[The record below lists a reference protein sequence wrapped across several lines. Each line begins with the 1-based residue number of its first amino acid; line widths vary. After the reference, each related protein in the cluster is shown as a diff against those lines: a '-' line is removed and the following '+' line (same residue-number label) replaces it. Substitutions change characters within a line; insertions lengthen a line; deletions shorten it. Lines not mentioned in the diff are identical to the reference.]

1 MTTSQ
6 EIVLSRLAVLAG
18 DLQPTEHSTPNDLE
32 FARSILAQALA
43 HDQVEPVARPAIMR
57 RLAEAELAAMTQ
69 PLAAGELLPHVE
81 RAQAATTTP
90 EFLIHRREVPV
101 LTTQN
106 PGSLP
111 TWAAGREIERTLGP
125 FRDAMGRLV
134 WFDLFRIVRQF
145 NLVRTLGSAPFLIV
159 PLRGLVFGGTQFTL
173 GPGSI
178 WFASQLVA
186 PGVPAGGYTGLRIK
200 GGTLTFS
207 QAVSATGTDLIVP
220 PGVTCIL
227 DGQLDA
233 PAPPTGIS
241 PTVPGEDS
249 REAAVTFPAE
259 IALTFRPGGATF
271 VSREASV
278 QAYGTAVQLQQ
289 DTGTPTFSTD
299 LTRLLVPFT
308 SDINQFDVRHHSSTL
323 FEPGGSAP
331 IKSAAWALPVTM
343 ANPSTLGEASGV
355 GALAL
360 SLDDGLFATWK
371 GQGRPFALGTCMLL
385 VDAERL
391 ALTATSAQGFGVQ
404 EVVDLWSPD
413 GASAPTSR
421 FTLRHQT
428 PFPLRFF
435 SQAAGSEALLVI
447 AQLDANLDR
456 PLTLEGKRVPVQS
469 PRAVLVLFQFAG
481 GTFLVTE
488 AAIAPPKDNRK
499 SLAFAAANVVF
510 KSSPASGMVIVGLFD
525 GQTVTQGALALTFHL
540 QFILPTL
547 PDPYAANY
555 SALQGTR
562 REAAAI
568 ATLMAR
574 VDWAPASATT
584 LRFSFPSTAGTP
596 ALLTRSQPA
605 ALPVSALASTTL
617 ARENADLRAL
627 DATTG
632 GSVGLGLILLD
643 VSTNADWFGVSV
655 GTASARTSN
664 VSVSNFVV
672 EDMYLQGPGSAVQV
686 ITVPE
691 VQWEPVTTP
700 VPAPDD
706 PTFPTPM
713 TFPDSGGPSVL
724 GVQTVKLV
732 RVAPVPAL
740 DEFIGEFNNEKDP
753 RPGFARFTLPFGM
766 VALAGLRKPQ
776 EQGMAGAALG
786 YNRPRFSAD
795 GLEGGHQISI
805 TALVSS
811 TPGAT
816 SSLPG
821 ATIQL
826 RNGLFMGLP
835 TGLSVI
841 DVSTITPPT
850 PNLSDTF
857 NTNFAPGG
865 SRQQVPVTRIDLSG
879 YGESLFSDWRNPS
892 DAAAVVS
899 QARFDVI
906 VGRTSL
912 EVIQFLSLLYPFA
925 LRVVRTITIQRL
937 NSGTV
942 VRHDSGW
949 QAVTEGRYLYP
960 DYTTN
965 PDIHPSPGIK
975 THPGIVLGIRNVTN
989 IRDTGQVFTATMEP
1003 DPTQRPQLMA
1013 VRFDGDLDIE
1023 GVVKGGTASGVPA
1036 RGQLGFV
1043 QITDPRKIGL
1053 LDPQEYAELIEK
1065 NGPLG
1070 GTIDCLINIGGSGQL
1085 MRVTR
1090 VGVGATQGMGGFE
1103 FAMTAWGSP
1112 LFPQGGQWSF
1122 LKQVAPGD
1130 APQPVDR
1137 DLGVPL
1143 IREGVAPMPP
1153 PPTSPY
1159 RFADPVDL
1167 AQATSPASDYGI
1179 LHATGTQRVF
1189 FPQPEIKASGPL
1201 SQRITSTQIPVL
1213 ADPYTLV
1220 TAVGIFPR
1228 TVDAIPFPSNNWAL
1242 AIGADGN
1249 YKLELPSPSF
1259 PVTAGQRTLAD
1270 AMSVRSYADYSG
1282 STVEI
1287 AIDTAATVPWSFRL
1301 DRVSLAMS
1309 AGLLGEVIRLLAT
1322 VDATAVSPTQLKE
1335 PKIIFGGAFSL
1346 VQDVITF
1353 LQDLGIPSPFNVSM
1367 TNSLVLKAG
1376 INIPLKVEYV
1386 FDATDP
1392 DPERFIDITVP
1403 AMPPGLN
1410 KEGRDAFE
1418 DASVSLVFEDTG
1430 VTVTETYDLNK
1441 KKLSEA
1447 EFELKSTL
1455 RLRTSF
1461 TPPLWGI
1468 GLFKLN
1474 VKVSTESGTTLT
1486 LTAGAGFAVKFQ
1498 FGLEFKGYW
1507 IETLFVIVGDSAIGL
1522 GVGVLLKLNVDLG
1535 IADLDLTAEAKM
1547 ALLRVPCS
1555 EGVSV
1560 FGVLQVTLAAEL
1572 TIAFVIDISFE
1583 YQVEFP
1589 AINYN
1594 GGPCPKPDVL

>member
-1 MTTSQ
+1 VALHSFRPSAEVFMTSSQ

-18 DLQPTEHSTPNDLE
+18 DLQPTEHSTPSDLE
-32 FARSILAQALA
+32 LARSILAQALT
-43 HDQVEPVARPAIMR
+43 HDQMEPVARPAIMR
-57 RLAEAELAAMTQ
+57 QLAEAEPAAMTQ
-69 PLAAGELLPHVE
+69 RLPVEELLAHVE
-81 RAQAATTTP
+81 RAQAATTAP

-101 LTTQN
+101 LTTQD

-125 FRDAMGRLV
+125 FRDAMGRFV

-145 NLVRTLGSAPFLIV
+145 NLVRAPGSAAFLTV
-159 PLRGLVFGGTQFTL
+159 PLRGLVFGGTQFRL

-186 PGVPAGGYTGLRIK
+186 PSAPAGGYTGLRIK

-207 QAVSATGTDLIVP
+207 QAVSATGRDLIVP
-220 PGVTCIL
+220 PGVTCTL
-227 DGQLDA
+227 DVQLDA

-241 PTVPGEDS
+241 PTAPGEDA
-249 REAAVTFPAE
+249 REASVTFPAE
-259 IALTFRPGGATF
+259 IALTFRSSGATL

-278 QAYGTAVQLQQ
+278 EVYGTAAQLQQ
-289 DTGTPTFSTD
+289 DSGTPTFSAD
-299 LTRLLVPFT
+299 LNRLLVPFK

-323 FEPGGSAP
+323 FEPSGSAP
-331 IKSAAWALPVTM
+331 IKSAAWALPVAV

-371 GQGRPFALGTCMLL
+371 GQGKPFALGTCMLL
-385 VDAERL
+385 VDTERL
-391 ALTATSAQGFGVQ
+391 ALTATGTQGFGAQ

-421 FTLRHQT
+421 LTLRYQT

-456 PLTLEGKRVPVQS
+456 PLLLDGKRVPLQS
-469 PRAVLVLFQFAG
+469 PRAVLVLFQLAS

-499 SLAFAAANVVF
+499 ALAFAAANVVF
-510 KSSPASGMVIVGLFD
+510 RCSPANGLVIVGLFD
-525 GQTVTQGALALTFHL
+525 GQTVTQGALALTFYL

-547 PDPYAANY
+547 PDPYATNY
-555 SALQGTR
+555 SALQGIR
-562 REAAAI
+562 REAAAV

-584 LRFSFPSTAGTP
+584 LSFSFPSTAQAP
-596 ALLTRSQPA
+596 ALLARSQPA
-605 ALPVSALASTTL
+605 VLPVSKLAPPTPV
-617 ARENADLRAL
+617 REDAELRAI
-627 DATTG
+627 AAAR
-632 GSVGLGLILLD
+632 GSSVEPGLILLD
-643 VSTNADWFGVSV
+643 VSTNADWFGVSL
-655 GTASARTSN
+655 GTSG
-664 VSVSNFVV
+664 VSISNFVV
-672 EDMYLQGPGSAVQV
+672 EDMYLQGPGAAVRV

-691 VQWEPVTTP
+691 VQWEPVVT
-700 VPAPDD
+700 PDD
-706 PTFPTPM
+706 PAFPSPM

-740 DEFIGEFNNEKDP
+740 DEFIGEFNDEKDP
-753 RPGFARFTLPFGM
+753 RPGFARFTLPFGI
-766 VALAGLRKPQ
+766 VGLAELRKPR
-776 EQGMAGAALG
+776 EQGVAGAALG

-805 TALVSS
+805 TALGST
-811 TPGAT
+811 TPGA
-816 SSLPG
+816 SPSLPG

-835 TGLSVI
+835 TDLSVI
-841 DVSTITPPT
+841 DVSTITPPN
-850 PNLSDTF
+850 PNLGDTF

-865 SRQQVPVTRIDLSG
+865 TRQQVPVTRIDLSG

-906 VGRTSL
+906 IGRTSL
-912 EVIQFLSLLYPFA
+912 EVIQFRSVLYPYA
-925 LRVVRTITIQRL
+925 VRVVRTITIQRL
-937 NSGTV
+937 NNGTV

-949 QAVTEGRYLYP
+949 QAVTDGRYLYP

-965 PDIHPSPGIK
+965 PDINPSPGIK
-975 THPGIVLGIRNVTN
+975 THPGVVLGISNVKN
-989 IRDTGQVFTATMEP
+989 IRDTGQTFTTTKYGAA
-1003 DPTQRPQLMA
+1003 LMA
-1013 VRFDGDLDIE
+1013 VRFDGDLDME
-1023 GVVKGGTASGVPA
+1023 GVVKGGSGSGVPA
-1036 RGQLGFV
+1036 RSQLGFV
-1043 QITDPRKIGL
+1043 QLTDPQKIGL
-1053 LDPQEYAELIEK
+1053 LDPEEYAELIAK

-1070 GTIDCLINIGGSGQL
+1070 GTIDCLINIGGAGQL

-1090 VGVGATQGMGGFE
+1090 VGVGPTQGMGGYE

-1122 LKQVAPGD
+1122 LKQATPGD

-1143 IREGVAPMPP
+1143 IRAGVVPTPP

-1167 AQATSPASDYGI
+1167 AQPASPASDYGI

-1189 FPQPEIKASGPL
+1189 FPRPKIEASGPL
-1201 SQRITSTQIPVL
+1201 SQHITSTQIPVL
-1213 ADPYTLV
+1213 ADPYTLA
-1220 TAVGIFPR
+1220 TAVGFFPR
-1228 TVDAIPFPSNNWAL
+1228 TIDAIPFPSNNWAL
-1242 AIGADGN
+1242 AIGAGGN

-1259 PVTAGQRTLAD
+1259 PITVGQRTLAD

-1287 AIDTAATVPWSFRL
+1287 EIDTSAAVPWSFRL
-1301 DRVSLAMS
+1301 DKVSLALS
-1309 AGLLGEVIRLLAT
+1309 SGLLGEVIRLLAT

-1335 PKIIFGGAFSL
+1335 PKIILGGAFSA

-1367 TNSLVLKAG
+1367 TNNPALKAG
-1376 INIPLKVEYV
+1376 IKIPLKVAYPG
-1386 FDATDP
+1386 AP
-1392 DPERFIDITVP
+1392 LGFIDITVP
-1403 AMPPGLN
+1403 PTPPGLN
-1410 KEGRDAFE
+1410 EEERDAFE
-1418 DASVSLVFEDTG
+1418 DASVSLVFEDTD
-1430 VTVTETYDLNK
+1430 VAVTESLDLK
-1441 KKLSEA
+1441 TQEVSEA
-1447 EFELKSTL
+1447 EFELESTL
-1455 RLRTSF
+1455 RVRTSF

-1468 GLFKLN
+1468 GAFKVN

-1486 LTAGAGFAVKFQ
+1486 LTAGAGFAIKFD
-1498 FGLEFKGYW
+1498 FGLEFKGFW
-1507 IETLFVIVGDSAIGL
+1507 IESLFLIVGDTAFGL
-1522 GVGVLLKLNVDLG
+1522 GVGVLLKLNVDLVV
-1535 IADLDLTAEAKM
+1535 ADLDLTAEAKM
-1547 ALLRVPCS
+1547 ALLRVPCT
-1555 EGVSV
+1555 EGTSV
-1560 FGVLQVTLAAEL
+1560 YGVLQVTLAAEL

-1589 AINYN
+1589 AINFN